1 MNKKYTLDPNKLFK
15 NYDEANIYVDKI
27 FQDIEK
33 TILDLD
39 KKLNIENVEEIN
51 KIYRE
56 KYNCFLK
63 SLEKAEAYAI
73 LSNDLNINDLDIAKL
88 NNNLELKIRKIKIK
102 LFEFGKKLSK
112 LRKKEEQDNKIEI
125 SENTDYRYLNEKII
139 KFNRL
144 AKTLRKKE
152 INARNVDELNKNLS
166 NYIEIYKIYTKNID
180 EYSNI
185 LSDISIEKLKEEIEK
200 AFNEEN
206 ILKIR
211 KIKKEIYKEKNKFLK
226 EFNFHKDSDTDFDI
240 EENFNKVK
248 KDIILSLNKY
258 EKKYVDELTKILEGN
273 NIDYFKRKNKVN
285 TVKTIT
291 KYEGYIYLQNDIN
304 KEIERRSLI
313 HELSHLIRYR
323 LYNVSFKNE
332 NILMEE
338 TLAILN
344 EFLLLDYL
352 LNKKDKS
359 DHDFIEINEIKES
372 MLSKIFDTVECFL
385 LQNYIIDKIKNDKD
399 IQNSE
404 VIQKRKE
411 LLKKFKY
418 INEKNEQ
425 NYDERRI
432 YSFVTTYSYLKPY
445 YSVTYLLGV
454 LIAFNIFKEIKLKK
468 RVSIEEI
475 LDHFNKDI
483 ENISINLKGVL
494 NYLIK

>member
-1 MNKKYTLDPNKLFK
+1 MNKKYIIDPNKLFK
-15 NYDEANIYVDKI
+15 NYDEANIYLDEILKDV
-27 FQDIEK
+27 EK

-39 KKLNIENVEEIN
+39 EKLNIENVEEIN
-51 KIYRE
+51 KLYRE
-56 KYNCFLK
+56 KYDSFLK
-63 SLEKAEAYAI
+63 SLEKVEAYMI
-73 LSNDLNINDLDIAKL
+73 LSIDLNINNLDIVKL
-88 NNNLELKIRKIKIK
+88 NSNLDLKIRKIKTE
-102 LFEFGKKLSK
+102 LFKFGNKLSK
-112 LRKKEEQDNKIEI
+112 LRKKEEQNDEIESTENADNR
-125 SENTDYRYLNEKII
+125 SLNEKII
-139 KFNRL
+139 KFNRM
-144 AKTLRKKE
+144 AKTLREKE
-152 INARNVDELNKNLS
+152 INNRSIEELNKNLS
-166 NYIEIYKIYTKNID
+166 NYIEIYKIYTKHID

-185 LSDISIEKLKEEIEK
+185 LSDISIEKLKEEIDK

-211 KIKKEIYKEKNKFLK
+211 KIRKEIYKEKNKYLK
-226 EFNFHKDSDTDFDI
+226 EINLNKEDA
-240 EENFNKVK
+240 NFNTEDSLNKAK

-258 EKKYVDELTKILEGN
+258 EKKYIYELTKLLEGN

-285 TVKTIT
+285 VVKTIT
-291 KYEGYIYLQNDIN
+291 KHEGYIYLQNDIN

-332 NILMEE
+332 NILIEE

-359 DHDFIEINEIKES
+359 NYDLIEINEIKAS

-385 LQNYIIDKIKNDKD
+385 LQNYIIETIKKEKD

-411 LLKKFKY
+411 LFKKLKY
-418 INEKNEQ
+418 INSKNEQ
-425 NYDERRI
+425 TYDERMI

-445 YSVTYLLGV
+445 YSITYLLGA
-454 LIAFNIFKEIKLKK
+454 LISFNLLEEVKLKK
-468 RVSIEEI
+468 QISIEEI
-475 LDHFNKDI
+475 VDYFNKDI
-483 ENISINLKGVL
+483 KNLSINLEDIL
-494 NYLIK
+494 NYLMK